1 LASRLAEIYLGMPA
15 LFDVEGV
22 MPVPLHRSRKRER
35 GFNQAEELCRHFCR
49 KVGLPLWKKRIR
61 RIRPTLIQAGLSRRG
76 RRLNVRGA
84 FLVNQP
90 EIIRGKKI
98 LLLDDVFTTGATL
111 NECGR
116 ILKEAGATRVSV
128 LTLARVVR

>member
-1 LASRLAEIYLGMPA
+1 
-15 LFDVEGV
+15 
-22 MPVPLHRSRKRER
+22 
-35 GFNQAEELCRHFCR
+35 
-49 KVGLPLWKKRIR
+49 
-61 RIRPTLIQAGLSRRG
+61 
-76 RRLNVRGA
+76 LNVRGA

-111 NECGR
+111 NECSR
-116 ILKEAGATRVSV
+116 ILKEAGAARVSV